1 MNLFLKLCTGSLKV
15 LLFMFL
21 QRNTQRKN
29 SRERANYQRRHQRG
43 ESSSLAADLL
53 IAALLN
59 GGSQ

>member
-1 MNLFLKLCTGSLKV
+1 MNPFLKLFTGAFKV

-21 QRNTQRKN
+21 QRDTRKKNTRD
-29 SRERANYQRRHQRG
+29 RVHHQRRHQRG

>member
-1 MNLFLKLCTGSLKV
+1 MNLFLKLLAGALKV

-29 SRERANYQRRHQRG
+29 SRERANYQRRHQSG

>member
-1 MNLFLKLCTGSLKV
+1 MNPFLKLLAGAFKV

-21 QRNTQRKN
+21 QRDTRRKN
-29 SRERANYQRRHQRG
+29 TRDRVNPQMRHQIG
-43 ESSSLAADLL
+43 ESSNLATDLL

>member
-1 MNLFLKLCTGSLKV
+1 MNPFLKLITGSIKV

-21 QRNTQRKN
+21 QRDTRRKN
-29 SRERANYQRRHQRG
+29 TRDRVNHQRRHQRG
-43 ESSSLAADLL
+43 ESSNLATDLL

>member
-1 MNLFLKLCTGSLKV
+1 MNPFLKLLAGAFKV

-29 SRERANYQRRHQRG
+29 SQARANYQRRHQRG

>member
-1 MNLFLKLCTGSLKV
+1 MNPFLKLFTGAFKV

-21 QRNTQRKN
+21 QRDTRRKN
-29 SRERANYQRRHQRG
+29 TRDRVNHQRRQQRG
-43 ESSSLAADLL
+43 ESSNLAADLL

>member
-1 MNLFLKLCTGSLKV
+1 MNLFLKLFTGSFKV

-21 QRNTQRKN
+21 QRDTQMKNTRD
-29 SRERANYQRRHQRG
+29 RVHHQRRQEKG
-43 ESSSLAADLL
+43 ESSNLAADLL

>member
-1 MNLFLKLCTGSLKV
+1 MNLFMKLLAGAFKV

-21 QRNTQRKN
+21 QRDTRKKNTRD
-29 SRERANYQRRHQRG
+29 RIHHQRRQGNG
-43 ESSSLAADLL
+43 ESSNLAAELL

>member
-1 MNLFLKLCTGSLKV
+1 MNLFLKLLAGALKV

-21 QRNTQRKN
+21 QRNTERKN
-29 SRERANYQRRHQRG
+29 SREQANYQRRHQRG

>member
-1 MNLFLKLCTGSLKV
+1 MNPFLKLFTGSLKV

-21 QRNTQRKN
+21 QKDTRKKNTRD
-29 SRERANYQRRHQRG
+29 RAHHQRRQEKG
-43 ESSSLAADLL
+43 ESSNLATDLL

>member
-1 MNLFLKLCTGSLKV
+1 MNLFLKLFTGSLKV

-21 QRNTQRKN
+21 QRDTRKKNTRDRVN
-29 SRERANYQRRHQRG
+29 HQRRHQRG
-43 ESSSLAADLL
+43 ESSNLAAELL